1 MASLEKTSANSEN
14 SLGRT
19 IGVFALSVLGVSL
32 VAVVSLAT
40 TGDPRMK
47 QESPQMILWR
57 AQFLLAWVI
66 NWFSVMW
73 CKNS

>member
-19 IGVFALSVLGVSL
+19 IGGFACSAAAASS

-40 TGDPRMK
+40 TEDSRTK
-47 QESPQMILWR
+47 QESP
-57 AQFLLAWVI
+57 
-66 NWFSVMW
+66 
-73 CKNS
+73 